1 MESESRR
8 QRLIDALRHLTPEM
22 KETLRERKEEGLE
35 QKDRPDF
42 VWHSLLQS
50 FATMGNARGWDGLIG
65 NEVNYHRVTF
75 EALSGLDRIER
86 LKTLDEVLR
95 ASKVRMP
102 SRKAT
107 WLDLNYQMIVEMG
120 GPAEA
125 RRQALAQ
132 DGREGKVAF
141 LQRFHGI
148 GDKYARNI
156 WMDVYHPAF
165 RDAIAVDERIKR
177 VTEALGTRLR
187 TMPNTSASTR
197 RSRGKSDSKAGRST
211 ACSITTRA
219 SSWRSS
225 EPAERSGHSILA
237 TAHYRETAIH
247 RYTNPLERSRRTT
260 ESLPPISSRSRDCR
274 EHSRLSRRH

>member
-65 NEVNYHRVTF
+65 NEENYNRVTF
-75 EALSGLDRIER
+75 EALSGLDRVER
-86 LKTLDEVLR
+86 LERLDEVLR

-102 SRKAT
+102 AKKAV
-107 WLDLNYQMIVEMG
+107 WLDLDYEMIIEMG
-120 GPAEA
+120 GPEEA

-132 DGREGKVAF
+132 DGRAGKVAF
-141 LQRFHGI
+141 LQRFDGI

-156 WMDVYHPAF
+156 WMDVYHPDF
-165 RDAIAVDERIKR
+165 HDAIAVDERIKKI
-177 VTEALGTRLR
+177 TAALGYSFSRYADHEAFYRQLASDAGLQPWELDRLLYQFNG
-187 TMPNTSASTR
+187 P
-197 RSRGKSDSKAGRST
+197 
-211 ACSITTRA
+211 
-219 SSWRSS
+219 
-225 EPAERSGHSILA
+225 ILA
-237 TAHYRETAIH
+237 RIV
-247 RYTNPLERSRRTT
+247 
-260 ESLPPISSRSRDCR
+260 D
-274 EHSRLSRRH
+274 